1 MKAIKVNMTHDPRQS
16 NKPKKLPLGF
26 VNQFGHNFITNHRR
40 NRDYFDK
47 KTRPKPLNFLDK
59 YEKFVENQT
68 F

>member
-26 VNQFGHNFITNHRR
+26 VNQFDHNFITNHQ

-47 KTRPKPLNFLDK
+47 KNEAKTIKLFG
-59 YEKFVENQT
+59 
-68 F
+68 